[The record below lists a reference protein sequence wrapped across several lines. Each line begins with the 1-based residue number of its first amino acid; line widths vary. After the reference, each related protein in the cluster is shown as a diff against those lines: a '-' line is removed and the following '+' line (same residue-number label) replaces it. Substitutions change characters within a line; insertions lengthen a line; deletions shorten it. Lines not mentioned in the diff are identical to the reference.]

1 MDKREGEVSRL
12 SFEKILSHSVEKC
25 RRGTPSRSLISG
37 IKKVRKREL
46 GAERGVSRFSV
57 QIVLSQSAEN
67 FRRVTLLCCVSEN
80 F

>member
-1 MDKREGEVSRL
+1 MGEL
-12 SFEKILSHSVEKC
+12 FSV
-25 RRGTPSRSLISG
+25 SLISG
-37 IKKVRKREL
+37 IEKVQIREL
-46 GAERGVSRFSV
+46 GGGGVSRFSV